1 MTTEVGPERR
11 RTAPR
16 TEVSHW
22 LLTTTVSAS
31 EKVLSRVGL
40 VRVGRSVAQL
50 TFAPTPGA
58 DLSDQVFGSLLTRA
72 GDRLREL
79 G

>member
-11 RTAPR
+11 RATPR
-16 TEVSHW
+16 ADVSQR

-31 EKVLSRVGL
+31 EKVLSRVGF
-40 VRVGRSVAQL
+40 VRAGRSVAQL

-58 DLSDQVFGSLLTRA
+58 DLSEQVFGSLLTRA